1 MWLSQCESIKWL
13 SMIEFNSRRLNSVN
27 TWRLCLL
34 HVKLR
39 VTCMCSSSTLLG
51 DCSHMCS
58 WWSLCRNTLTFP
70 LYSYES
76 AHLPVSFGEMWQWF
90 DVAALWWFVSAQ
102 TSEEPGTCSQLLCS
116 RSVSWPWLLNLGSG
130 NNNKKKK
137 KSLPTFTDVI
147 KKSYKTSDVDS
158 NTPSLTEDTTGEY
171 STNTGRCHH
180 ETSTFDYLNSDNNFL
195 SDEWNDMI

>member
-76 AHLPVSFGEMWQWF
+76 AHLHVSFGEMWQWF

-102 TSEEPGTCSQLLCS
+102 TSEEPGTCSQLL
-116 RSVSWPWLLNLGSG
+116 NLGSG
-130 NNNKKKK
+130 NKKKN
-137 KSLPTFTDVI
+137 
-147 KKSYKTSDVDS
+147 KTKQK
-158 NTPSLTEDTTGEY
+158 TGEY

-195 SDEWNDMI
+195 SDEFPEMIWYKKWSN